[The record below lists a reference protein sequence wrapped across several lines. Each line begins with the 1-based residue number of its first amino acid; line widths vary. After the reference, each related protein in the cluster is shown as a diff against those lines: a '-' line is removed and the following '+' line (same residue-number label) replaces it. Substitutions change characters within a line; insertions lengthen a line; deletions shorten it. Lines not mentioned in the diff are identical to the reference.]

1 VPDEECRPALLL
13 TGKVAPMKSCG
24 RCTTTGFRLE
34 GPQRTRPGPFRSGP
48 GAHRGRPEASKEAT
62 AVHRGEVLAAQWR
75 FGMPTQQLHGTH
87 LQNRGLMM
95 SVSQGRH

>member
-34 GPQRTRPGPFRSGP
+34 GPQRTRPGTN
-48 GAHRGRPEASKEAT
+48 RGRPEASKEAT

-75 FGMPTQQLHGTH
+75 FGMPTQQLRGTR